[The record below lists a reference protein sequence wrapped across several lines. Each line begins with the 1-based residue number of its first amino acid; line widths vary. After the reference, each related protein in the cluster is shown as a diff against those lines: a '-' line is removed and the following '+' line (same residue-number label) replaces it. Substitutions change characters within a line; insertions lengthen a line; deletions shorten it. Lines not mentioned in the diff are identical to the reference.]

1 MTCYGI
7 ASISRVLCSIEL
19 RDKSPTHQNFEMA
32 ITSPSNGCN
41 DLYPLE
47 FVVQLLNG
55 TCDDPL
61 DKVLLEMNLCSTEQG
76 MFRHQRLIRSGE
88 VLVKSGLLTRR

>member
-1 MTCYGI
+1 MPQGGGGV
-7 ASISRVLCSIEL
+7 SRNND
-19 RDKSPTHQNFEMA
+19 RR

-55 TCDDPL
+55 TRDDPL
-61 DKVLLEMNLCSTEQG
+61 DEVLLKMNLCSTEQG
-76 MFRHQRLIRSGE
+76 MFEHQ
-88 VLVKSGLLTRR
+88 